1 MKGIILAGG
10 LGTRL
15 YPTTKIITKSLIPVY
30 NKPMILYPLST
41 LMLAGIKDVLIITN
55 PGNIGDFQKLLG
67 NGSDYG
73 INISYASQPKPE
85 GIAQAFILGEDFIG
99 NDDVCLILGDNI
111 FYGKTLPKTL
121 LNVKNQLENNN
132 VSTNNIIRLDQNEN
146 YLVSIDDIKRLSHE
160 VSNEYDLRRYS
171 ITETKTL
178 YESMENT
185 LNVSSNSIVLGN
197 GGDELIDMVIRLFT
211 KNGDILTFS
220 PTYSIY
226 RWSSDRSKTKI
237 KEVSLNPD
245 FNFNL
250 DKFLDN
256 ITNDVKLII
265 LCSPNNPT
273 GTQLQKNDI
282 LSICDQYD
290 GPVLIDEVYSN
301 FGDYSLVNEI
311 TSYDNMILL
320 HSLSKLGLAGIRI
333 GYMLTNPKLAN
344 LLKGFVRPYNM
355 NIHSLGIATKIMNE
369 YDIINDGIQKA
380 KKERK

>member
-1 MKGIILAGG
+1 MF
-10 LGTRL
+10 
-15 YPTTKIITKSLIPVY
+15 S
-30 NKPMILYPLST
+30 
-41 LMLAGIKDVLIITN
+41 
-55 PGNIGDFQKLLG
+55 
-67 NGSDYG
+67 
-73 INISYASQPKPE
+73 NISKYE
-85 GIAQAFILGEDFIG
+85 YEEVLM
-99 NDDVCLILGDNI
+99 
-111 FYGKTLPKTL
+111 
-121 LNVKNQLENNN
+121 NQLENNN

-211 KNGDILTFS
+211 KNGNILTFS

-380 KKERK
+380 KKERKWVKTELDNISNFKAFESKANFHLIKLTNDVKTFYNQLLKQGIIIRDVSNLNLLENCIRVAVGNRKMNERFLDVSRDILID